1 MVTLKTLMEK
11 NLKLKNEA
19 KIGINKIENFLNSKE
34 VIDILVSAYVSSNRH
49 IEIKRRNKL
58 RKIKFK
64 SFFQNGSVGYKIYVS
79 SLGFEVFSGIFY
91 LKENI
96 NLHTLRIAVDVYSY
110 SKLLKDLK
118 KVIGFEGEKD
128 GK

>member
-1 MVTLKTLMEK
+1 MGTLKTLMEK

-49 IEIKRRNKL
+49 IEIKKRNKL

-79 SLGFEVFSGIFY
+79 SLGFEAFTGIFY
-91 LKENI
+91 LNKNI
-96 NLHTLRIAVDVYSY
+96 RLHTFRIVEEIYNYD
-110 SKLLKDLK
+110 LLLEDLK
-118 KVIGFEGEKD
+118 KIIGIEGK
-128 GK
+128 